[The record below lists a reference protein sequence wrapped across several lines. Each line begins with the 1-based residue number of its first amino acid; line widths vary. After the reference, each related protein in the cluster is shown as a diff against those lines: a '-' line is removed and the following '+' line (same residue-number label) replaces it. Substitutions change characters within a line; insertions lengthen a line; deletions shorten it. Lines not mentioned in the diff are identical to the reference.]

1 MKNLINKIKENKN
14 RSLGILLII
23 VTIIFLVFSIM
34 NLIEERKEDNLKR
47 EMIDQQTE
55 SILDEENASDVSD
68 IDSEVARD
76 NMSLKIEMI
85 EDMKERIPD
94 WDGFTRSF
102 EDYLIEEGFWGDVTR
117 ATSDGVL
124 TEDYNKGSLVLT
136 FTLNDPAQ
144 TTITAYFENN
154 KTKVTFNQV

>member
-23 VTIIFLVFSIM
+23 VTIIFLIFSIM

-68 IDSEVARD
+68 IDSEVQEIICP
-76 NMSLKIEMI
+76 LKL
-85 EDMKERIPD
+85 K
-94 WDGFTRSF
+94 
-102 EDYLIEEGFWGDVTR
+102 
-117 ATSDGVL
+117 
-124 TEDYNKGSLVLT
+124 
-136 FTLNDPAQ
+136 
-144 TTITAYFENN
+144 
-154 KTKVTFNQV
+154 